1 MDSSKNLLQT
11 YSLEE
16 WFEINRNALEYLYYQ
31 LANISSSHG
40 IKIIIDEISKDNFIN
55 MMYNESNGDIID
67 EKLFPEFFQK

>member
-1 MDSSKNLLQT
+1 MDSLKNLPQT

-31 LANISSSHG
+31 LLDISSSHG
-40 IKIIIDEISKDNFIN
+40 ITIIVDEISKDNFIR
-55 MMYNESNGDIID
+55 MMYNESSGDIID